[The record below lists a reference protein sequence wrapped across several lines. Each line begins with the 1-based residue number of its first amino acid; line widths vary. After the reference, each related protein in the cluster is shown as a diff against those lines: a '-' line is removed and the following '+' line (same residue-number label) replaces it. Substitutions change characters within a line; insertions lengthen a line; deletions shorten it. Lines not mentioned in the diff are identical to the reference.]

1 MTRMLTAEEIKEKLK
16 KTTENYFYDLHS
28 GNLTQTKRLRA
39 LERIK
44 TLKEVLGLPE
54 SDILD
59 DLMKG

>member
-1 MTRMLTAEEIKEKLK
+1 MSRMLTEQEIKEELK
-16 KTTENYFYDLHS
+16 KTTQNYYYDLHS
-28 GNLTQTKRLRA
+28 GNLTNTKRLRA

-44 TLKEVLGLPE
+44 TLKEILGLSE

>member
-1 MTRMLTAEEIKEKLK
+1 MSRMLTAEEIKEKLK

-39 LERIK
+39 TERIK
-44 TLKEVLGLPE
+44 TLKEVLGLSE

-59 DLMKG
+59 DIMKG